1 MGIDMFLNDARQ
13 QASSVQTM
21 CKAHINDMEK
31 IKTSIN
37 EFVNEEGLKG
47 KTYDSAKQYFN
58 KAYISLANGIIL
70 LAEAIIKAQS
80 QFIDRYI
87 GEVDSN
93 SLQSEVL
100 ERQIQMFEYL
110 IRDME
115 NVQMHNPVIMMNT
128 KSIISSYDYQLRKI
142 KEKLDKLLN
151 FNSSSVAI
159 FAEIEG
165 LLADVQRGLLE
176 VSSGKAWI
184 KDDGVFMINAI
195 NMDWSI
201 NINKK
206 YSKAELDKIINKIPN
221 LTSEDFDKIREYA
234 KQNPEEKVPQSLI
247 DYVKENKDGIFSDL
261 KNDVISNGLEQS
273 GLGIMKFGGWI
284 NTLGGKAGPVG
295 EKSFVLVNPKNA
307 EVAAPIIKNGKY
319 VSSAGKVLGKSF
331 IVAGFGT
338 GMYDDLKNNNK
349 TVGQAVTHN
358 VASTGAGIGGGAL
371 GGALAALALGSNP
384 VGWAALGTVAITM
397 GIGMLASTG
406 FDFLY
411 KNNKLDIQ
419 DKLDSAGEKIDDT
432 LESINEGFN
441 KVKKNIGE
449 AINSATTGISP
460 VY

>member
-37 EFVNEEGLKG
+37 EFVNEEALKG

-70 LAEAIIKAQS
+70 LAETIIKAQS

-87 GEVDSN
+87 GDVDCN

-128 KSIISSYDYQLRKI
+128 KSIMSSYDYQLRKI
-142 KEKLDKLLN
+142 KEKLDKLLT

-234 KQNPEEKVPQSLI
+234 KQNPEEEVPQSLI

-319 VSSAGKVLGKSF
+319 VNSAGKVLGKGF
-331 IVAGFGT
+331 IAAGFGM

-358 VASTGAGIGGGAL
+358 VTSTAAGIGGCAA
-371 GGALAALALGSNP
+371 GGALAAIVLGTNP
-384 VGWAALGTVAITM
+384 VGWAALGTAAITM
-397 GIGMLASTG
+397 GVGIGVSRG
-406 FDFLY
+406 FDYIY
-411 KNNKLDIQ
+411 KNNMGDIQ
-419 DKLDSAGEKIDDT
+419 NKLDSVGEKIDDT
-432 LESINEGFN
+432 LKSINEGFN
-441 KVKKNIGE
+441 KAKKNIGE
-449 AINSATTGISP
+449 AISDARAGISP